1 MISTEIIGLVAGTL
15 TTASFVPQV
24 YQIIK
29 TRDVAGISLFMYI
42 IFTIGVCL
50 WLLYGFMNAQISVIM
65 ANGVTLVFA
74 MAILFMKLKYNN
86 IVTNRHE
93 SASEDAATRGIN

>member
-50 WLLYGFMNAQISVIM
+50 WLLYGVMNAQISVIM
-65 ANGVTLVFA
+65 ANGITLVFA

-86 IVTNRHE
+86 ITTNLP
-93 SASEDAATRGIN
+93 ASTSEEISTGSIN